1 MSIEAGKTLLNFRLA
16 GKIGE
21 GGMGVVWK
29 ATDTTLN
36 RSVAVKILPDLFAGD
51 PDRLARFEREA
62 RLLAALNHPH
72 IAAIYGLHQAEGKHF
87 LSMELVGGETLDARL
102 KSGPIPVEE
111 TVRLALQIAEGL
123 ETAHEAGIVHR
134 DLKPANIQVTDDG
147 QVKILDFGLAK
158 ALSGEGSEPS
168 PLSSMSP
175 TMTSG
180 GTRAGVILGT
190 AAYMSPEQAK
200 GKAID
205 RRTDIWAFGVVVFE
219 MLTGS
224 RLFDGETISEMIAAV
239 LKTDPDWKALPA
251 GTPPT
256 LRRLLRRCLERDP
269 RHRLRDIGDARV
281 LLEEVVSGKAALDDR
296 TAAES
301 TGYTAP
307 GAAPAPAAR
316 RASPAIVA
324 GAALAAAIA
333 TAAAVFFLRPAVP
346 FPLPIHVEAAVTGD
360 QALLTVQGSAAV
372 LSPDGRSIAYVIG
385 SASDISATHL
395 YVRSLGRLEDTPL
408 QGTEAGYNP
417 FFSPDGQWI
426 GFVTPQALKK
436 VSITGGTPLVL
447 CPVALS
453 RGATWGASG
462 AIVFAPNPASGLM
475 QLPAAG
481 GTPVPLTTLAQ
492 GESSHRWPQFL
503 PGGDK
508 VLFTSYAAGD
518 RNAGS
523 LEIVELK
530 TGRRTVVHRGGTYG
544 RYAASGHLLYLNQ
557 RTLFA
562 APFDLGA
569 MKLTSLPSPVLQDIT
584 GNLEG
589 GGQYDVS
596 ASGTI
601 VYLTGQSAGSHNSL
615 VWIDAQGR
623 QAPAAATKREYLSPV
638 RLSPD
643 GRRAAVPI
651 VTDGNTDIWI
661 QDLERETLTRL
672 TFDEGRDLYPV
683 WSADGRDLYFT
694 SNRNSK
700 WVIMRKHTDGTGEE
714 ETMLSS
720 DHEMD
725 VYSAS
730 SDGRF
735 LGYHELLQDGD
746 PYLLPLQG
754 ERKPRPLFQSKS
766 SEGDPVFSPD
776 GRWITYDSDE
786 SGRWEVYVRPASGE
800 GSRWQVSAQ
809 GGEFARWS
817 KDGSTIYYQE
827 RGKAAWRVPVRAV
840 GNSLEVGRPE
850 RMFDLPTTLQADWDL
865 GADGKRFILV
875 QSETATLA
883 GGRNMIKLAF
893 NWFDELKATL
903 NAGAGR

>member
-29 ATDTTLN
+29 ALDTTLN
-36 RSVAVKILPDLFAGD
+36 RPVAVKILPDLFAGD

-87 LSMELVGGETLDARL
+87 LALELVSGTTLDARL
-102 KSGPIPVEE
+102 KEGPIPVDE
-111 TVRLALQIAEGL
+111 TVRFALQIAEGL
-123 ETAHEAGIVHR
+123 EAAHEAGIVHR

-205 RRTDIWAFGVVVFE
+205 RRTDIWAFGCVVFE
-219 MLTGS
+219 MLTGT

-239 LKTDPDWKALPA
+239 LKTDPDWKALPPA
-251 GTPPT
+251 TPPT

-296 TAAES
+296 AAADAS
-301 TGYTAP
+301 GYTAP
-307 GAAPAPAAR
+307 GTMTAPVAR
-316 RASPAIVA
+316 GASPALLA
-324 GAALAAAIA
+324 GAAMAAALA
-333 TAAAVFFLRPAVP
+333 TAAGFFFLRPTPPAP
-346 FPLPIHVEAAVTGD
+346 QPIRLEAAVTGD
-360 QALLTVQGSAAV
+360 QPLLTIQGSATA
-372 LSPDGRSIAYVIG
+372 LSPDGRYLAYAIG
-385 SASDISATHL
+385 TASDVSATKL

-408 QGTEAGYNP
+408 QGTDAAYNP

-426 GFVTPQALKK
+426 GFVTPSTLKK

-453 RGATWGASG
+453 RGAAWGENG

-481 GTPVPLTTLAQ
+481 GQPKPLTTLGQ
-492 GESSHRWPQFL
+492 GEVSHRWPQFL

-508 VLFTSYAAGD
+508 VLFTAYGTGD
-518 RNAGS
+518 RNSGTI
-523 LEIVELK
+523 EIVDVK
-530 TGRRTVVHRGGTYG
+530 TGKRTVLTHGGTYA

-562 APFDLGA
+562 APLDLA
-569 MKLTSLPSPVLQDIT
+569 SMKLTALPSPVMQDVNT
-584 GNLEG
+584 NTEG

-596 ASGTI
+596 RSGTL
-601 VYLTGQSAGSHNSL
+601 VYLTGQAAGARNTLAWS
-615 VWIDAQGR
+615 DPQGR
-623 QAPAAATKREYLSPV
+623 LTLVSDARREFQAPV
-638 RLSPD
+638 RISPD
-643 GRRAAVPI
+643 GHRIAVAI
-651 VTDGNTDIWI
+651 VQDGNTDIWI
-661 QDLERETLTRL
+661 QDLERGTFTRL

-683 WSADGRDLYFT
+683 WSADGRDLYYT

-700 WVIMRKHTDGTGEE
+700 WVILRKHSDGTGEE
-714 ETMLSS
+714 ETM
-720 DHEMD
+720 
-725 VYSAS
+725 AS
-730 SDGRF
+730 SDVEMDAYSTSPDGKY
-735 LGYHELLQDGD
+735 LGYHLSTPNGD
-746 PYLLPLQG
+746 PWLMPLQG
-754 ERKPRPLFQSKS
+754 DHKARPLFTSNA

-776 GRWITYDSDE
+776 GKWITYDSDE
-786 SGRWEVYVRPASGE
+786 SGRWEVYVRPSSGE

-817 KDGSTIYYQE
+817 KDGATIFYME
-827 RGKAAWRVPVRAV
+827 RNKAAWRVPVRAV
-840 GNSLEVGRPE
+840 GGSLEVGRPE
-850 RMFDLPTTLQADWDL
+850 KMFDLVPGLQGDWDVA
-865 GADGKRFILV
+865 ADGKRFLII
-875 QSETATLA
+875 QSEVATLA
-883 GGRNMIKLAF
+883 GNRNMVKIAF
-893 NWFDELKATL
+893 NWFEDLKATL
-903 NAGAGR
+903 AAGR